1 MNRSKQ
7 VSFSASAE
15 MYEAIELLAFCD
27 HKSIADT
34 IRRIVAKE
42 LVEYQFLDARAAL
55 TEQTNA
61 TNGRFVP
68 KAARQ
73 KLHIGARP

>member
-7 VSFSASAE
+7 VSFAASAE
-15 MYEAIELLAFCD
+15 MYEAIELLAYCD
-27 HKSIADT
+27 RKSIADT

-42 LVEYQFLDARAAL
+42 LVGYQLLDPRAAL

-61 TNGRFVP
+61 SNSRYTP
-68 KAARQ
+68 KAAR
-73 KLHIGARP
+73 KTVKIGAHP